1 MMESKSDKKIKV
13 TIIAILAIF
22 VMQIIDVFIIRSNKT
37 VLADTTFARITGIII
52 ILVAAKTLNFNIK
65 RRCLDSY
72 GWYFELLY
80 GIGFSVAS
88 LAAVSSALSFVI

>member
-13 TIIAILAIF
+13 TVIAVLAIF
-22 VMQIIDVFIIRSNKT
+22 VMQIIDVFIIKSNKT

-52 ILVAAKTLNFNIK
+52 ILVAAKALHFNIK

-80 GIGFSVAS
+80 GVF
-88 LAAVSSALSFVI
+88 F